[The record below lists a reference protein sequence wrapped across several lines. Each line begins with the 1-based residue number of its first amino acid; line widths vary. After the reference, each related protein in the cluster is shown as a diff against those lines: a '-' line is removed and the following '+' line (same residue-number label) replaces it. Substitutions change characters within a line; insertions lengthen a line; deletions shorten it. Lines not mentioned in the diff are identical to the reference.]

1 MVTGAPSRGA
11 VSPAQ
16 NGSNAKGSG
25 SAQGPRF
32 LDVEGLAGWLGIE
45 VVFVRRL
52 VAERRIPFVKIG
64 RLVRF
69 DPEEVAAWIDGQ
81 RVPPEVRSSRR
92 VNRRS

>member
-1 MVTGAPSRGA
+1 MPTGALSREA
-11 VSPAQ
+11 VSPPQ
-16 NGSNAKGSG
+16 NGSNPKASR
-25 SAQGPRF
+25 SAPGPRF

-69 DPEEVAAWIDGQ
+69 DPEEIAAWIDGQ
-81 RVPPEVRSSRR
+81 RVPTEGRTSRR
-92 VNRRS
+92 MNWRN

>member
-1 MVTGAPSRGA
+1 MATGALSKEA

-25 SAQGPRF
+25 SAQGPRL

-69 DPEEVAAWIDGQ
+69 DPDEVAAWIDGQ
-81 RVPPEVRSSRR
+81 RVPAEARRSRR
-92 VNRRS
+92 VNWRS

>member
-1 MVTGAPSRGA
+1 MATGALSKEP
-11 VSPAQ
+11 VSPPQ
-16 NGSNAKGSG
+16 NGSNAKRFR
-25 SAQGPRF
+25 SAQEPRF

-69 DPEEVAAWIDGQ
+69 DPAEVAAWIDGQ
-81 RVPPEVRSSRR
+81 RVPVESRRSRR
-92 VNRRS
+92 VNSRT